1 MQTHGGTKIMSKAIA
16 AAFVVLLVGATH
28 GSAQVVREQ
37 IPATTQVDKSLIG
50 LPLVTSDGE
59 TVGYITEVGIDGGQ
73 VIAIGEIVR
82 LLGIGYDAVAIPA
95 EMFAHK
101 GDHAELT
108 ISAEEVRAR
117 LRRPEN

>member
-1 MQTHGGTKIMSKAIA
+1 MAERNETMPKATVVS
-16 AAFVVLLVGATH
+16 FVVLLVGAAPAA
-28 GSAQVVREQ
+28 AQIVREQ
-37 IPATTQVDKSLIG
+37 HPATTQIDKSLIG

-73 VIAIGEIVR
+73 AIAIGEIVR
-82 LLGIGYDAVAIPA
+82 PLGIGYDAVAIPT

-108 ISAEEVRAR
+108 ITADEVRAR
-117 LRRPEN
+117 LKRPEN

>member
-1 MQTHGGTKIMSKAIA
+1 MPKAIVVS
-16 AAFVVLLVGATH
+16 FVVLLVGATPAP
-28 GSAQVVREQ
+28 AQIVREQ
-37 IPATTQVDKSLIG
+37 IPATTQIDKSLIG

-59 TVGYITEVGIDGGQ
+59 TVGYITEVGIVDGH

-82 LLGIGYDAVAIPA
+82 LLGIGYDAVAIPV

-108 ISAEEVRAR
+108 ITAEEVRA
-117 LRRPEN
+117 LLKRPEN

>member
-1 MQTHGGTKIMSKAIA
+1 MSKATV
-16 AAFVVLLVGATH
+16 AAFLVLLVGA
-28 GSAQVVREQ
+28 SPAVAQIVREQ

-59 TVGYITEVGIDGGQ
+59 TVGYITDVGIFDGH

-82 LLGIGYDAVAIPA
+82 LLGVGYDAVAIPV

-108 ISAEEVRAR
+108 ITAEEVRAR
-117 LRRPEN
+117 LKRPEN